1 MISYDLY
8 LTYDLYMIHIRD
20 LYDKMIYMTY
30 MMINQ
35 LMRVVI
41 LRYTGCIH
49 LSLSFWQTQN
59 PTPGAPTSAGA
70 ASGAPRVTMG
80 GDGIIHPF
88 ILSNLSIRPM
98 TTSMASLRST
108 CPIATSSG
116 TSAQPQHNGGVTAK
130 IGFDRSKTWDCLTLV
145 YQAGDVG
152 RKTLQKCLL

>member
-59 PTPGAPTSAGA
+59 PTPGAPTSAGD
-70 ASGAPRVTMG
+70 ASGAP
-80 GDGIIHPF
+80 
-88 ILSNLSIRPM
+88 
-98 TTSMASLRST
+98 
-108 CPIATSSG
+108 
-116 TSAQPQHNGGVTAK
+116 
-130 IGFDRSKTWDCLTLV
+130 
-145 YQAGDVG
+145 
-152 RKTLQKCLL
+152 